1 MSNNRYRQQRKKQ
14 IVFLI
19 FVEVFLAAGL
29 AALLLRSS
37 DKEKYESTYNS
48 NTRENT
54 IQYDGKVYRYNDH
67 LSNYLFLGVDT
78 REKVDTYKNIND
90 AGQADAIFLI
100 SYDRAEETIQS
111 ILIPRDTMTQ
121 IEAFNPAGES
131 LGMTEDHINIQ
142 YAMGD
147 GKDKSCQLMKQA
159 VSDLLYGVPI
169 QGYCSMNMDGIPVLT
184 DIIGGVPVT
193 VPDDS
198 LADINPEFQQGAEV
212 VITGE
217 NAEQFVRYRD
227 IKKTQSAIIRMN
239 RQKVFLQAYGKKAQ
253 EESKKDSSLI
263 SRIYDGVQDYLVT
276 NMSNDIFAK
285 LLAAFSVGTNMVT
298 IPGEGTEGEIYDE
311 YHVNE
316 DQLYELMIQ
325 IFYKEVQD

>member
-14 IVFLI
+14 IVFLV
-19 FVEVFLAAGL
+19 FVGVFLAAGL

-37 DKEKYESTYNS
+37 DEEKFEGTYNA
-48 NTRENT
+48 NTQENT
-54 IQYDGKVYRYNDH
+54 IQYDGKVYQYNDH

-198 LADINPEFQQGAEV
+198 LAEINPEFQQGAEV
-212 VITGE
+212 VITSE

-227 IKKTQSAIIRMN
+227 IKKSQSAIVRMN
-239 RQKVFLQAYGKKAQ
+239 RQKAFLQAYAKKAQ
-253 EESKKDSSLI
+253 EVSKKDSSLI

-285 LLAAFSVGTNMVT
+285 MLAAFSGGTNMVT
-298 IPGEGTEGEIYDE
+298 IPGEGIEGEIYDE

-316 DQLYELMIQ
+316 NLLYEMMIQ

>member
-19 FVEVFLAAGL
+19 FVGVFLAAGL
-29 AALLLRSS
+29 AALLLKSS
-37 DKEKYESTYNS
+37 DKEKYEGTYNS
-48 NTRENT
+48 NTQENT

-78 REKVDTYKNIND
+78 RDKVDTYKNIND

-198 LADINPEFQQGAEV
+198 LAEINPEFQQGAEV

-239 RQKVFLQAYGKKAQ
+239 RQKVFLQAYAKKAQ
-253 EESKKDSSLI
+253 EVSKKDSSLI

-285 LLAAFSVGTNMVT
+285 MLAAFSGGTNMVT

>member
-14 IVFLI
+14 IVFLV
-19 FVEVFLAAGL
+19 FVGVFLAAGL

-37 DKEKYESTYNS
+37 DEEKFEGTYNA
-48 NTRENT
+48 NTQENT
-54 IQYDGKVYRYNDH
+54 IQYDGKVYQYNDH

-131 LGMTEDHINIQ
+131 LGITEDHINIQ

-198 LADINPEFQQGAEV
+198 LAEINPEFQQGAEV

-253 EESKKDSSLI
+253 EVSKKDSSLI

-276 NMSNDIFAK
+276 NMSNDLFAK
-285 LLAAFSVGTNMVT
+285 LLAAFSGGTNMVT

>member
-19 FVEVFLAAGL
+19 FVGVFLAAGL
-29 AALLLRSS
+29 AALLLKSS
-37 DKEKYESTYNS
+37 DKEKYEGTYTS
-48 NTRENT
+48 NTQENT

-198 LADINPEFQQGAEV
+198 LAEINPEFQQGAEV

-239 RQKVFLQAYGKKAQ
+239 RQKVFLQAYAKKAQ
-253 EESKKDSSLI
+253 EVSKKDSSLI

-285 LLAAFSVGTNMVT
+285 MLAAFSGGTNMVT

>member
-14 IVFLI
+14 IVFSI
-19 FVEVFLAAGL
+19 FVGVFLAAGL
-29 AALLLRSS
+29 AALLLKSS
-37 DKEKYESTYNS
+37 DKEKYEGTYNS
-48 NTRENT
+48 NTQENT

-78 REKVDTYKNIND
+78 RDKVDTYKNIND

-121 IEAFNPAGES
+121 IETFNPAGES

-198 LADINPEFQQGAEV
+198 LAEINPEFQQGAEV

-239 RQKVFLQAYGKKAQ
+239 RQKVFLQAYAKKAQ
-253 EESKKDSSLI
+253 EVSKKDSSLI

-285 LLAAFSVGTNMVT
+285 MLAAFSGGTNMVT

>member
-227 IKKTQSAIIRMN
+227 IKKTQSAIVRMN
-239 RQKVFLQAYGKKAQ
+239 RQKVFLQAYAKKAQ
-253 EESKKDSSLI
+253 EVSKKDSSLI

-285 LLAAFSVGTNMVT
+285 MLAAFSGGTNMVT

>member
-19 FVEVFLAAGL
+19 FVGVFLAAGL
-29 AALLLRSS
+29 AALLLKSS
-37 DKEKYESTYNS
+37 DKEKYEGTYNS
-48 NTRENT
+48 NTQENT

-78 REKVDTYKNIND
+78 RDKVDTYKNIND

-239 RQKVFLQAYGKKAQ
+239 RQKVFLQAYAKKAQ
-253 EESKKDSSLI
+253 EVSKKDSSLI

-285 LLAAFSVGTNMVT
+285 MLAAFSGGTNMVT

>member
-14 IVFLI
+14 IVFLV
-19 FVEVFLAAGL
+19 FVGVFLAAGL

-37 DKEKYESTYNS
+37 DEEKFEGTYNA
-48 NTRENT
+48 NTQENT
-54 IQYDGKVYRYNDH
+54 IQYDGKVYQYNDH

-198 LADINPEFQQGAEV
+198 LAEINPEFQQGAEV
-212 VITGE
+212 VITSE

-227 IKKTQSAIIRMN
+227 IKKSQSAIVRMN
-239 RQKVFLQAYGKKAQ
+239 LQKAFLQAYAKKAQ
-253 EESKKDSSLI
+253 EVSKKDSSLI

-285 LLAAFSVGTNMVT
+285 MLAAFSGGTNMVT
-298 IPGEGTEGEIYDE
+298 IPGEGIEGEIYDE

-316 DQLYELMIQ
+316 NLLYEMMIQ

>member
-14 IVFLI
+14 IIFLI
-19 FVEVFLAAGL
+19 FVGVFLAAGL
-29 AALLLRSS
+29 AALLLKSS
-37 DKEKYESTYNS
+37 DKEKYEGTYNS

-78 REKVDTYKNIND
+78 RDKVDTYKNIND

-121 IEAFNPAGES
+121 IETFNPAGES

-198 LADINPEFQQGAEV
+198 MAEINPEFQQGAEV

-253 EESKKDSSLI
+253 EVSKKDSSLI

-285 LLAAFSVGTNMVT
+285 MLAAFSGGTNMVT

>member
-14 IVFLI
+14 IIFLSSI
-19 FVEVFLAAGL
+19 VVVLAA
-29 AALLLRSS
+29 AAVALVIRFSG
-37 DKEKYESTYNS
+37 KEKYTGTYKESTS
-48 NTRENT
+48 EDT
-54 IQYDGKVYRYNDH
+54 IQYGGKRYRYNDH

-78 REKVDTYKNIND
+78 RDNVESYNNISN
-90 AGQADAIFLI
+90 AGQADAVFLI

-121 IEAFNPAGES
+121 IEAFDPAGES
-131 LGMTEDHINIQ
+131 LGKTEDHISIQ

-147 GKDKSCQLMKQA
+147 GKDKSCQLMKEA
-159 VSDLLYGVPI
+159 VSELLYGIPI

-184 DIIGGVPVT
+184 DIVGGVPIT

-198 LADINPEFQQGAEV
+198 LAEINPEFQKGAEV

-227 IKKTQSAIIRMN
+227 INKSQSAIVRMN
-239 RQKVFLQAYGKKAQ
+239 RQKVFLQAYAKKAQ
-253 EESKKDSSLI
+253 EVSNKDSSLI
-263 SRIYDGVQDYLVT
+263 VRIYDGVQDYLVT
-276 NMSNDIFAK
+276 NISNDIFAK
-285 LLAAFSVGTNMVT
+285 MLAAFSGSSNMVT

-311 YHVNE
+311 YHVDE
-316 DQLYELMIQ
+316 DQLYEMIIQ
-325 IFYKEVQD
+325 TFYKEVQD

>member
-19 FVEVFLAAGL
+19 FVGVFLAAGL

-37 DKEKYESTYNS
+37 DEEKFEGTYNV
-48 NTRENT
+48 NTQENT
-54 IQYDGKVYRYNDH
+54 IQYDGKVYQYNDH

-78 REKVDTYKNIND
+78 REKVDTYKSIND

-198 LADINPEFQQGAEV
+198 LAEINPEFQQGAEV
-212 VITGE
+212 VITSE

-227 IKKTQSAIIRMN
+227 IKKSQSAIVRMN
-239 RQKVFLQAYGKKAQ
+239 RQKAFLQAYAKKAQ
-253 EESKKDSSLI
+253 EVSKKDSSLI

-276 NMSNDIFAK
+276 NMSNDIFVK
-285 LLAAFSVGTNMVT
+285 MLAAFSGGTNMVT
-298 IPGEGTEGEIYDE
+298 IPGEGVEGEIYDE

-316 DQLYELMIQ
+316 DQLYELIIQ

>member
-19 FVEVFLAAGL
+19 FVGVFLAAGL

-37 DKEKYESTYNS
+37 DEEKFEGTYNA
-48 NTRENT
+48 NTQENT
-54 IQYDGKVYRYNDH
+54 IQYDGKVYQYNDH

-198 LADINPEFQQGAEV
+198 LAEINPEFQQGAEV
-212 VITGE
+212 VITSE

-227 IKKTQSAIIRMN
+227 IKKSQSAIVRMN
-239 RQKVFLQAYGKKAQ
+239 RQKAFLQAYAKKAQ
-253 EESKKDSSLI
+253 EVSKKDSSLI

-285 LLAAFSVGTNMVT
+285 MLAAFSGGTNMVT
-298 IPGEGTEGEIYDE
+298 IPGEGIEGEIYDE

-316 DQLYELMIQ
+316 NLLYEMMIQ

>member
-19 FVEVFLAAGL
+19 FVGVFLAAGL
-29 AALLLRSS
+29 AALLLKSS
-37 DKEKYESTYNS
+37 DKEKYEGTYTS
-48 NTRENT
+48 NTQENT

-198 LADINPEFQQGAEV
+198 LEEINPEFQQGAEV

-239 RQKVFLQAYGKKAQ
+239 RQKVFLQAYAKKAQ
-253 EESKKDSSLI
+253 EVSKKDSSLI

-285 LLAAFSVGTNMVT
+285 MLAAFSGGTNMVT

>member
-14 IVFLI
+14 IIFLGSI
-19 FVEVFLAAGL
+19 VVVLAA
-29 AALLLRSS
+29 AAVVLVICFSG
-37 DKEKYESTYNS
+37 KEKYTGTYKESTS
-48 NTRENT
+48 EDT
-54 IQYDGKVYRYNDH
+54 IQYGGKRYRYNDH

-78 REKVDTYKNIND
+78 RDNVESYNNISN
-90 AGQADAIFLI
+90 AGQADAVFLI

-121 IEAFNPAGES
+121 IEAFDPADES
-131 LGMTEDHINIQ
+131 LGKTEDHISIQ

-147 GKDKSCQLMKQA
+147 GKDKSCQLMKEA
-159 VSDLLYGVPI
+159 VSELLYGIPI

-184 DIIGGVPVT
+184 DIVGGVPIT

-198 LADINPEFQQGAEV
+198 LAEINPEFQKGAEV

-227 IKKTQSAIIRMN
+227 INKSQSAIVRMN
-239 RQKVFLQAYGKKAQ
+239 RQKVFLQAYAKKAQ
-253 EESKKDSSLI
+253 EVSNKDSSLI
-263 SRIYDGVQDYLVT
+263 VRIYDGVQDYLVT
-276 NMSNDIFAK
+276 NISNDIFAK
-285 LLAAFSVGTNMVT
+285 MLAAFSGSSNMVT

-311 YHVNE
+311 YHVDE
-316 DQLYELMIQ
+316 DQLYEMIIQ
-325 IFYKEVQD
+325 TFYKEVQD

>member
-227 IKKTQSAIIRMN
+227 INKSQSAIVRMN
-239 RQKVFLQAYGKKAQ
+239 RQKVFLQAYAKKAQ
-253 EESKKDSSLI
+253 EVSNKDSSLI
-263 SRIYDGVQDYLVT
+263 VRIYDGVQDYLVT
-276 NMSNDIFAK
+276 NISNDIFAK
-285 LLAAFSVGTNMVT
+285 MLAAFSGSSNMVT

-311 YHVNE
+311 YHVDE
-316 DQLYELMIQ
+316 DQLYEMIIQ
-325 IFYKEVQD
+325 TFYKEVQD

>member
-1 MSNNRYRQQRKKQ
+1 MSNNRYRQQMKKQ
-14 IVFLI
+14 IVFSI
-19 FVEVFLAAGL
+19 FVGVFLAAGL
-29 AALLLRSS
+29 AALLLKSS
-37 DKEKYESTYNS
+37 DKEKYEGTYNS
-48 NTRENT
+48 NTQENT

-78 REKVDTYKNIND
+78 RDKVDTYKNIND

-121 IEAFNPAGES
+121 IETFNPAGES

-198 LADINPEFQQGAEV
+198 LAEINPEFQQGAEV

-239 RQKVFLQAYGKKAQ
+239 RQKVFLQAYAKKAQ
-253 EESKKDSSLI
+253 EVSKKDSSLI

-285 LLAAFSVGTNMVT
+285 MLAAFSGGTNMVT